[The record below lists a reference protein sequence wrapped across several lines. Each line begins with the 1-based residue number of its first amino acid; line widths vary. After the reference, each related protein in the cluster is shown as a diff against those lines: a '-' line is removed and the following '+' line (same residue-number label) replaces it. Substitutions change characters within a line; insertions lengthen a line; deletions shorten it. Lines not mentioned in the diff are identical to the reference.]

1 MDKRLALGGLKTM
14 DTVAG
19 GAVSVT
25 RFILFLMGLFSVIA
39 LSLAAIGMYG
49 AMSYSVAR
57 RTHEFGVRMVLGAGN
72 ATYWEWPR
80 RRG

>member
-1 MDKRLALGGLKTM
+1 MDKRLALGGLKSM
-14 DTVAG
+14 DAVAG

-57 RTHEFGVRMVLGAGN
+57 RTYEFGVRMALGAGN
-72 ATYWEWPR
+72 ATYWEWSR

>member
-1 MDKRLALGGLKTM
+1 
-14 DTVAG
+14 
-19 GAVSVT
+19 
-25 RFILFLMGLFSVIA
+25 MGLFSVIA

-57 RTHEFGVRMVLGAGN
+57 RTYEFGVRMALGAGN
-72 ATYWEWPR
+72 ATYWEWSR